1 MKCGGVKWNRTHRNG
16 STERCGTLTRHPTG
30 SKPHKEGSSGLRIS
44 QVILKDG
51 RCSWLGGNAHGI
63 LIARPR
69 DRSGLF
75 SQGEIR
81 LIRLNIWRRERERE
95 RGGEESDGN
104 SPTARHKKLHKDW
117 QCSKQKETRRRRRKS
132 VSLVWANGTSK
143 RLISSKNPNRIPP
156 NRSLLL

>member
-81 LIRLNIWRRERERE
+81 LIRLNIWRRERERG
-95 RGGEESDGN
+95 GGEESDGN